1 MKDDFAA
8 EWLDLVTALAPEQ
21 CLDVA
26 TRIASRLNALRG
38 DDSGRFV
45 PRVIPYGGLSC
56 DAIRVAHDG
65 SGSDADYS
73 PHHFL
78 N

>member
-38 DDSGRFV
+38 DDSGRSTITFTELEV
-45 PRVIPYGGLSC
+45 KDPFEGGI
-56 DAIRVAHDG
+56 A
-65 SGSDADYS
+65 
-73 PHHFL
+73 
-78 N
+78 